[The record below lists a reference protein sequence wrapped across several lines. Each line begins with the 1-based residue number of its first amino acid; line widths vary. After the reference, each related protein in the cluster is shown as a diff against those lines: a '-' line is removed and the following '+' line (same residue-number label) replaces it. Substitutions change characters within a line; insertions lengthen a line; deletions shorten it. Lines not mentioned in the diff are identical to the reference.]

1 MTVVQTLF
9 EPVDSSVVDS
19 MVKLALGEDVGA
31 GDLTAAL
38 LPATTRMRARVS
50 VREAAIVC
58 GRAWVEAVYRSLDPS
73 IKLQWRASDGVRVAA
88 GDIVL
93 ELEGPAR
100 ALVTGER
107 AALNFLQTL
116 SGTATV
122 TRAYVDAVAGTKARI
137 LDTRKTVPGLR
148 QAQKYAVRCG
158 GGSNHRAGL
167 YDAILIKE
175 NHIAAAGSVTAALR
189 AAQAI
194 ARPADAFIECEV
206 ETLAQLQEAL
216 TAGATRLLLDNFALE
231 DLRAAATL
239 TAGGAQLEASG
250 GIDLTNVRAVA
261 ETGVDFISIGAL
273 TKHVRAV
280 DLSLRFLPADGVD

>member
-1 MTVVQTLF
+1 
-9 EPVDSSVVDS
+9 
-19 MVKLALGEDVGA
+19 MVTLALAEDVGS

-38 LPATTRMRARVS
+38 LPAAARMRARVIT
-50 VREAAIVC
+50 REPAVVC
-58 GRAWVEAVYRSLDPS
+58 GRAWVEAVYRSLDPG
-73 IKLQWRASDGVRVAA
+73 ITLHWHASDGARVAA
-88 GDIVL
+88 GDTVL

-116 SGTATV
+116 SGTATI

-137 LDTRKTVPGLR
+137 LDTRKTLPGLR

-175 NHIAAAGSVTAALR
+175 NHIAAAGSVTAALQ

-194 ARPADAFIECEV
+194 ARPAVAFVECEV
-206 ETLAQLQEAL
+206 ETPAQLKEAL
-216 TAGATRLLLDNFALE
+216 TAGATRLLLDNFAQE
-231 DLRAAATL
+231 DLRAAVKLAAGRAT
-239 TAGGAQLEASG
+239 LEASG
-250 GIDLTNVRAVA
+250 GVDLTNVRAVA

-280 DLSLRFLPADGVD
+280 DLSLRFVPRRVD

>member
-1 MTVVQTLF
+1 MTAAHTSLQ
-9 EPVDSSVVDS
+9 PVDSAVVDS
-19 MVKLALGEDVGA
+19 MVKLALAEDVGT

-38 LPATTRMRARVS
+38 LPAAARMRARVI
-50 VREAAIVC
+50 VREPAIVC
-58 GRAWVEAVYRSLDPS
+58 GRAWVEAVYRSLDPT
-73 IKLQWRASDGVRVAA
+73 IKLQWRAGDGARVAA

-93 ELEGPAR
+93 ELDGPAR

-116 SGTATV
+116 SGTATA

-194 ARPADAFIECEV
+194 ARPAAAFVECEV
-206 ETLAQLQEAL
+206 ETLAQLDEAL
-216 TAGATRLLLDNFALE
+216 AAGAARLLLDNFALG
-231 DLRAAATL
+231 DLRAAVAL
-239 TAGGAQLEASG
+239 TAGRAQLEASG
-250 GIDLTNVRAVA
+250 GIDLANVRAVA

-273 TKHVRAV
+273 TKHVRAA
-280 DLSLRFLPADGVD
+280 DLSLRFLPRGAD